1 MTEVTFHTGVGDRLD
16 YACRLLRKAQRGG
29 ARIAV
34 VGDGAELGELDRAL
48 WSFDPL
54 SFVPHVRLAAGA
66 QAGAAQ
72 ATATSIW
79 LLEPGAEAP
88 SGVSVLLNLG
98 REVAPGFESFER
110 LIEVVGEGDEERLAA
125 RRRWKHYAD
134 RGYSLAHHDRGGQ

>member
-1 MTEVTFHTGVGDRLD
+1 LTEVTFHTGVGDRLA

-54 SFVPHVRLAAGA
+54 SFVPHVRLAAGS

-72 ATATSIW
+72 AAATSIW
-79 LLEPGAEAP
+79 LIERGVDAP
-88 SGVSVLLNLG
+88 AGVSVLLNLG
-98 REVAPGFESFER
+98 PQLVPGFESFER
-110 LIEVVGEGDEERLAA
+110 LIEVVGEGADERLAA
-125 RRRWKHYAD
+125 RQRWKHYAD
-134 RGYSLAHHDRGGQ
+134 RGYSLVHHERGGQ